1 MKHLLFVALAVGLG
15 GSGVAGA
22 GHAGAAWDQAP
33 SVAGMSYD
41 AARRAL
47 RKSGV
52 RPVALKHDTMSI
64 VCDDDFCRENP
75 EVIDCSTDHLGDCSF
90 AWQDPRNKTYLVVE
104 THGDGDVTVDD
115 LVVADADQIARIE
128 QSR

>member
-1 MKHLLFVALAVGLG
+1 MKHLSFVALAVGL
-15 GSGVAGA
+15 SGFATAGVT
-22 GHAGAAWDQAP
+22 HAGAAWDQAP
-33 SVAGMSYD
+33 SVAGMPYD

-47 RKSGV
+47 RKSGMQ
-52 RPVALKHDTMSI
+52 PVTLKHDAMSI

-90 AWQDPRNKTYLVVE
+90 AWLDPRSKTYLVVE

-115 LVVADADQIARIE
+115 VVMADAGQIARIE
-128 QSR
+128 QSQ